1 MSEPTLV
8 VSKIRAGTV
17 IDHIPAGRALDVL
30 KIIGLSGREGTRTAI
45 IMNVESKKLGRKD
58 IIKVESRFLRQHEVS
73 VIALVAPTA
82 TINIIEDFRVVKKF
96 NVEIPEVIEEI
107 VMCPNTTCITN
118 KSNEPLRSKFIVLS
132 RKPITLQC
140 SYCGTLVLEDELH
153 RLIKV

>member
-30 KIIGLSGREGTRTAI
+30 KIIGLSGREGIRTAI

-58 IIKVESRFLRQHEVS
+58 IIKVEGKFLKQQEVS
-73 VIALVAPTA
+73 VIALIASTA
-82 TINIIEDFRVVKKF
+82 TINIVEDFKVVKKF
-96 NVEIPEVIEEI
+96 NVEIPELIEEVI
-107 VMCPNTTCITN
+107 TCPNTTCITN
-118 KSNEPLRSKFIVLS
+118 KGNEPVKSRFTVVS

-140 SYCGTLVLEDELH
+140 SYCGTLVFEDELH